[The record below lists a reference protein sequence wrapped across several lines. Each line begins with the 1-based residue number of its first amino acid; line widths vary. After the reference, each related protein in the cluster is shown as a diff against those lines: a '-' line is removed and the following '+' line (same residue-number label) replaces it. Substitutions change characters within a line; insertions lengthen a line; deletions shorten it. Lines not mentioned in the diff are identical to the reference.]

1 MRTKAFRGRFNRWLG
16 AGLPAILLVP
26 APAWAAGPEGLSRSG
41 PVLFAL
47 AVLVAAAKAGGLVAE
62 RWKQPAVLGELLV
75 GIGLANLVPLL
86 LGEHGVSFIRAD
98 LTLLVLAQVGV
109 LILLFDVGLEA
120 DLRALSRV
128 GLTSLLVATTGVGF
142 PSCWGGPPRGGC
154 CRPARRSCTSL
165 SEPP

>member
-1 MRTKAFRGRFNRWLG
+1 
-16 AGLPAILLVP
+16 LVP

-120 DLRALSRV
+120 DLRALARV
-128 GLTSLLVATTGVGF
+128 GLTSLLVATTGVVVPFLLG
-142 PSCWGGPPRGGC
+142 WATAWWLL
-154 CRPARRSCTSL
+154 PASPALVHIFVGATLTATSL
-165 SEPP
+165 DFHGRG